1 MPSIIDLVAQ
11 AVPDSSQLSGVAG
24 WAVGLMEAVGAPGA
38 ALAIAAENLFPP
50 IPSEVILPL
59 AGLTASA
66 GGFTLLEAILWTTTG
81 SVVGALLLYLLGRS
95 LGHQR
100 LARIAA
106 KMPLVRASDIDKTT
120 AWFAKHGWKTVFFG
134 RFLPIFR
141 SLISIPAGI
150 ERMPLPLFLGLT
162 AVGSAIWNTIFIMIG
177 YTLGRNWQVI
187 EPYMDWLQWIV
198 IGAVVVAIAWWATR
212 RMLLNRRE
220 GKHLLQ
226 GE

>member
-1 MPSIIDLVAQ
+1 MVLPMIAQ
-11 AVPDSSQLSGVAG
+11 AVPDSSQLTGVAG
-24 WAVGLMEAVGAPGA
+24 WAVGLMDAVGAPGA

-66 GGFTLLEAILWTTTG
+66 GGFTLIEAILWTTAG
-81 SVVGALLLYLLGRS
+81 SVVGALLLYLLGRI

-106 KMPLVRASDIDKTT
+106 KMPLVRASDIHKTT
-120 AWFAKHGWKTVFFG
+120 AWFSKHGWKTVFFG

-177 YTLGRNWQVI
+177 FTLGRNWQVI

-198 IGAVVVAIAWWATR
+198 IGAVVVAIIWWVTR

>member
-1 MPSIIDLVAQ
+1 MSSIPLLVQSA
-11 AVPDSSQLSGVAG
+11 PDSSELSGVAA

-38 ALAIAAENLFPP
+38 GIAIAAENLFPP

-59 AGLTASA
+59 AGLTAAA
-66 GGFTLLEAILWTTTG
+66 GGFTLLEAILWTTAG
-81 SVVGALLLYLLGRS
+81 SVVGALLLYSLGRV
-95 LGHQR
+95 LGHDR
-100 LARIAA
+100 LARIAS
-106 KMPLVRASDIDKTT
+106 KMPLVRSSDIDKTT

-150 ERMPLPLFLGLT
+150 ERMPVALFLGLT
-162 AVGSAIWNTIFIMIG
+162 AIGSAIWNTIFIMIG
-177 YTLGRNWQVI
+177 FTLGQNWHII
-187 EPYMDWLQWIV
+187 EPYMDWLQWVV
-198 IGAVVVAIAWWATR
+198 IGAVIVLIVWWVVR

-220 GKHLLQ
+220 GKHLLH

>member
-1 MPSIIDLVAQ
+1 MSSIPLLIQSA
-11 AVPDSSQLSGVAG
+11 PDSSELSGVAG

-38 ALAIAAENLFPP
+38 GLAIAAENLFPP

-59 AGLTASA
+59 AGLTAA
-66 GGFTLLEAILWTTTG
+66 TGGFSLLEAILWTTAG
-81 SVVGALLLYLLGRS
+81 SVVGALLLYSLGRLLG
-95 LGHQR
+95 HER

-120 AWFAKHGWKTVFFG
+120 AWFAKHGSKTVFFG

-150 ERMPLPLFLGLT
+150 ERMPVALFLGLT
-162 AVGSAIWNTIFIMIG
+162 ALGSAIWNTVFIMIG
-177 YTLGRNWQVI
+177 YTLGQNWHII
-187 EPYMDWLQWIV
+187 EPYMDSLQWAV
-198 IGAVVVAIAWWATR
+198 IGAVLVVIAWWVSR
-212 RMLLNRRE
+212 RMLLNHRE
-220 GKHLLQ
+220 GKHLLH

>member
-1 MPSIIDLVAQ
+1 MSSIVPLLAQ
-11 AVPDSSQLSGVAG
+11 TAPDGSGLSGVAG

-38 ALAIAAENLFPP
+38 GLAIAAENLFPP

-59 AGLTASA
+59 AGLTAAA
-66 GGFTLLEAILWTTTG
+66 GGFTLAEAIIWTTAG
-81 SVVGALLLYLLGRS
+81 SVVGALLLYSLGRI
-95 LGHQR
+95 LGHER
-100 LARIAA
+100 LARIAT

-120 AWFAKHGWKTVFFG
+120 AWFARHGWKTVFFG

-150 ERMPLPLFLGLT
+150 ERMPVGIFVGLT

-177 YTLGRNWQVI
+177 YTLGQNWHII
-187 EPYMDWLQWIV
+187 EPYMDVLQWLV
-198 IGAVVVAIAWWATR
+198 IGAVVVAIAWWVAR
-212 RMLLNRRE
+212 RMLLNQRE
-220 GKHLLQ
+220 GKHLLH

>member
-1 MPSIIDLVAQ
+1 MLPTILQS
-11 AVPDSSQLSGVAG
+11 VPDTSELTGVAG

-38 ALAIAAENLFPP
+38 AIAIAAENLFPP

-59 AGLTASA
+59 AGLTAAA
-66 GGFTLLEAILWTTTG
+66 GGFTLAEAIIWTTSG
-81 SVVGALLLYLLGRS
+81 SVVGALLLYALGRV
-95 LGHQR
+95 LGHER
-100 LARIAA
+100 LSRIAA

-120 AWFAKHGWKTVFFG
+120 AWFSKHGWKTVLFG

-150 ERMPLPLFLGLT
+150 ERMPVLLFLGLT
-162 AVGSAIWNTIFIMIG
+162 AVGSAIWNTIFIMLG
-177 YTLGRNWQVI
+177 FTLGQNWHVI
-187 EPYMDWLQWIV
+187 EPYMDWLQWL
-198 IGAVVVAIAWWATR
+198 VVAAVIVVIAWWVTR

-220 GKHLLQ
+220 GKHLFH